1 MAEAT
6 TTETESTKNTEQAT
20 ETNASEKTPTVEE
33 LMRQLANERAE
44 KERYKI
50 ASDKASSEAAAYK

>member
-20 ETNASEKTPTVEE
+20 EMNDSEKTPTVEE
-33 LMRQLANERAE
+33 LMTQLANERAE
-44 KERYKI
+44 KERYK
-50 ASDKASSEAAAYK
+50 K